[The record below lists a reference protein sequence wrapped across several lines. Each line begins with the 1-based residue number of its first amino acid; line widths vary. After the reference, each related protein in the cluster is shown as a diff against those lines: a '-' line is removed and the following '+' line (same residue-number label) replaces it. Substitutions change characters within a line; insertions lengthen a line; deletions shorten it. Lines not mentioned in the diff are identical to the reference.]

1 MKRIITI
8 LVLMFYVNV
17 MLAQDVQE
25 YISNIDDT
33 FSCGTLQLDN
43 GDMIVIESLFNHIDS
58 SGFYIHKIND
68 KAELIHSVFVEN
80 VVLGQDNTILA
91 KSPIDE
97 NSYIL
102 ANIKYVS
109 DDSMHHYFAI
119 VFDEELNIV
128 DNYDTPIPLQDID
141 LTYHKRLF
149 LTPDGNV
156 LVGSRTKSGSG
167 ETESLV
173 FMKLDIYGKILNVK
187 YTDYDSSMY
196 SYVLFPFF
204 MYDEVSS
211 QYGCLFKYKENNGW
225 SGDISIMVLDE
236 ELNTINEVIMDKLY
250 ETEYQYY
257 KLVTTTDYGGQKIIT
272 LNDGNFAMLVAGYKG
287 NKNYILLAKLN
298 KDFSTMK
305 VIKVFKYFYYDNL
318 TYHLADNSVVMNKD
332 GSLYVS
338 WMVRDKNLSV
348 KHFDIHLAR
357 IDNDFNKQWDEII
370 YGIDTQ
376 ELPRFYASTPLNDGG
391 LLLGGCTLVVDNELH
406 FTTVAFVVKNM
417 LSTSEYPSSSDN
429 LSIYPNP
436 ANDVLNI
443 RFSPDI
449 NVEKVEIYGMDGK
462 LYHKQN
468 FNVNSV
474 NVSSLSNGI
483 YMMKVVMDNGEVFT
497 EKIVKN

>member
-204 MYDEVSS
+204 
-211 QYGCLFKYKENNGW
+211 
-225 SGDISIMVLDE
+225 
-236 ELNTINEVIMDKLY
+236 
-250 ETEYQYY
+250 
-257 KLVTTTDYGGQKIIT
+257 
-272 LNDGNFAMLVAGYKG
+272 
-287 NKNYILLAKLN
+287 
-298 KDFSTMK
+298 
-305 VIKVFKYFYYDNL
+305 
-318 TYHLADNSVVMNKD
+318 
-332 GSLYVS
+332 
-338 WMVRDKNLSV
+338 
-348 KHFDIHLAR
+348 
-357 IDNDFNKQWDEII
+357 
-370 YGIDTQ
+370 
-376 ELPRFYASTPLNDGG
+376 
-391 LLLGGCTLVVDNELH
+391 
-406 FTTVAFVVKNM
+406 
-417 LSTSEYPSSSDN
+417 
-429 LSIYPNP
+429 
-436 ANDVLNI
+436 
-443 RFSPDI
+443 
-449 NVEKVEIYGMDGK
+449 
-462 LYHKQN
+462 
-468 FNVNSV
+468 
-474 NVSSLSNGI
+474 
-483 YMMKVVMDNGEVFT
+483 
-497 EKIVKN
+497 